1 MPETPGLVTGERA
14 ARSVRIAVSLLP
26 TLVFTLVLAEI
37 LRAQYGVAPHVL
49 GGLVLCAIVTT
60 LVPPALLRVPPA
72 QYDSPHLTRL
82 AGHEN
87 RAE

>member
-1 MPETPGLVTGERA
+1 M
-14 ARSVRIAVSLLP
+14 SLLP

-37 LRAQYGVAPHVL
+37 LRAQYGVAPHVF

-72 QYDSPHLTRL
+72 QYDSPHLTRF